1 MSDLLVAVVDCEAHR
16 VAGDRQLLL
25 HCRPEDAQAVANAIG
40 LVLGDVLLSSVD
52 TASWSALHLSP
63 DEWLLIGP
71 AGDGAHLAAAV
82 ADAARPAS
90 LVDVSDRT
98 LAIDLRGAGAAAW
111 LAGGC
116 PLDIAL
122 YADGACTRTLFGKAT
137 VMLWRRGDGWRL
149 SYARSFDDYVTTL
162 LRAVA
167 VDLVSEGSTIV

>member
-1 MSDLLVAVVDCEAHR
+1 MSDLLVAVADCEARR
-16 VAGDRQLLL
+16 VASDRQMLL
-25 HCRPEDAQAVANAIG
+25 HCRPQDA
-40 LVLGDVLLSSVD
+40 LVVGKAARLELGDVLLSSAD

-82 ADAARPAS
+82 AGAARPAS
-90 LVDVSDRT
+90 LVDVSDRS

-111 LAGGC
+111 LGGGC
-116 PLDIAL
+116 PLDLAQ

-162 LRAVA
+162 LRAIA
-167 VDLVSEGSTIV
+167 VDLASERSFIA